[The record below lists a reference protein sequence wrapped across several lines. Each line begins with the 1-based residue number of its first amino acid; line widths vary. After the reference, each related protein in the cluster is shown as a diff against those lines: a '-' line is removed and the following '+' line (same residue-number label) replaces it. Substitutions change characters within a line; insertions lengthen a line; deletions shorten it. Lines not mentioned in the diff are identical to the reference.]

1 MAKKSKTI
9 SKAENPRPSKATPRD
24 DFLTKAFADVAPL
37 PDRDRLAPR
46 PKPKFRLPPRRQA
59 VGLADV
65 SGPAPRFVLER
76 DDDHVSGY
84 RADLGPGVL
93 AVLRSSRW
101 KPQDTLDLH
110 GYRTREMEAELVPEL
125 LRLVNRGISRLLIV
139 HGKGLHSEGGI
150 GVLGLAVID
159 TLTGGRAGSLVRA
172 LKTAPLRLGGS
183 GALAVE
189 LEVPRE
195 LRSGFRGGR

>member
-1 MAKKSKTI
+1 MAKSRKRSGPAI
-9 SKAENPRPSKATPRD
+9 DERPSVPARE
-24 DFLTKAFADVAPL
+24 DFLSKAFADVAPL

-46 PKPKFRLPPRRQA
+46 PKPKFKLPPRRRA
-59 VGLADV
+59 VGFADV
-65 SGPAPRFVLER
+65 SGPAPSFVLER

-101 KPQDTLDLH
+101 QPQDTLDLH

-125 LRLVNRGISRLLIV
+125 LRLVNRGVSRLLIV

-150 GVLGLAVID
+150 GVLGLAVVD
-159 TLTGGRAGSLVRA
+159 TLTEGRAASLVRA

-189 LEVPRE
+189 LDVPRE
-195 LRSGFRGGR
+195 RRSGFRRER